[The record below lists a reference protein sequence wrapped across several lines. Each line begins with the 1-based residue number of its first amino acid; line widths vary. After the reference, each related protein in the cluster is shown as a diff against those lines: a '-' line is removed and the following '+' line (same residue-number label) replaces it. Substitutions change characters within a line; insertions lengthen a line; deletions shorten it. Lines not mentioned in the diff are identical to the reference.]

1 MLGNLALF
9 RTSPTYRPLGIAH
22 MVLVKTNAPQMLIFS
37 PIIVQTLQQS
47 LTLELS
53 GRTLSFELNFGLEV
67 EEDTLT

>member
-1 MLGNLALF
+1 ME
-9 RTSPTYRPLGIAH
+9 TAH

-53 GRTLSFELNFGLEV
+53 GRTLSFELNFGLDV